1 MSHPDDKLRVNLPPD
16 PNPKPLR
23 FRLPPGSWDTHFHLY
38 GPPHRFPYVEDR
50 RYTPP
55 AAPLEHYLALI
66 NHLGIDRGVVVHP
79 MVHGFENWVTLDA
92 LKRTDGRL
100 RGMIRADATLTPA
113 RMKELHAG
121 GVRGLRMAL
130 RKRDGHV
137 FSPDLF
143 NAMARLMAP
152 LNWAL
157 DLQIDGDAILELS
170 PLIRAAPVPV
180 IIDTFGYIDF
190 RKGGAGQP
198 AAREMIALLRTGRV
212 FVKLHGANRFM
223 DMGVAF
229 AEVVGLARA
238 YIEAAPDQVI
248 WGTEIGRAHV

>member
-1 MSHPDDKLRVNLPPD
+1 MCSSDL
-16 PNPKPLR
+16 
-23 FRLPPGSWDTHFHLY
+23 
-38 GPPHRFPYVEDR
+38 
-50 RYTPP
+50 
-55 AAPLEHYLALI
+55 
-66 NHLGIDRGVVVHP
+66 
-79 MVHGFENWVTLDA
+79 
-92 LKRTDGRL
+92 
-100 RGMIRADATLTPA
+100 DATLTPA

-198 AAREMIALLRTGRV
+198 AAREMIQWMTPDAP
-212 FVKLHGANRFM
+212 KI
-223 DMGVAF
+223 VA
-229 AEVVGLARA
+229 
-238 YIEAAPDQVI
+238 AAKKI
-248 WGTEIGRAHV
+248 MTM